1 MNNMKKIYVEIIAS
15 FNKNGE
21 IRPLK
26 LIWEDGISYEIQKII
41 DIRPAASLKAGG
53 CGIRYTCKINGQER
67 YLFLEE
73 TKWFVEAN

>member
-1 MNNMKKIYVEIIAS
+1 MKKIYVEIIAS

>member
-1 MNNMKKIYVEIIAS
+1 MNNVKKIYVEIIAS